1 MWGATVAWGI
11 ALAQDENGNG
21 GGQGQQQAGNGN
33 GGGQG
38 QQGQAGNGSGGGQG
52 QQGQQQAGNGSGA
65 VYLRT
70 DLVSDLQNLAQ
81 PADPNLQN
89 AWGVANAP
97 GGPLWVSDNNDGLS
111 TLYDGNGVKTNLT
124 ITIPLPAAQAATP
137 AAAQSA
143 TPAAAQSATPAT
155 ATPTGMVWNPTTAF
169 TISAGGTTAPST
181 FIFDT
186 EDGTISAWNPTVDP
200 VANGQSTATLVVDNS
215 ASGAVYK
222 GLAFGT
228 NTHGN
233 FLFATN
239 FSAGTVEVYD
249 QTFKPATL
257 DGNFSDPN
265 IPAGFAPF
273 GITNIDNN
281 LFVTYAMQNP
291 QKDDEITGPGLG
303 FVDVFSTDGV
313 LIKRFASGGT
323 LNAPWG
329 VSRATQNFGQF
340 SGDILIGNFGQG
352 QFGGQINAFDSAN
365 DNRFLG
371 ALQGA
376 DGQPISIDGL
386 WAIVFGTFSHSDADT
401 LYFTAGPN
409 QQQDGLFGKI
419 AAQPSSNSAMA
430 QPSSNSAMAQPSSNS
445 ATAQPSSNSATGQ
458 SSSNSATG
466 QSSSNSATAQPSPNS
481 VLNAQ

>member
-1 MWGATVAWGI
+1 
-11 ALAQDENGNG
+11 
-21 GGQGQQQAGNGN
+21 
-33 GGGQG
+33 
-38 QQGQAGNGSGGGQG
+38 
-52 QQGQQQAGNGSGA
+52 
-65 VYLRT
+65 
-70 DLVSDLQNLAQ
+70 
-81 PADPNLQN
+81 
-89 AWGVANAP
+89 
-97 GGPLWVSDNNDGLS
+97 VSDNNDGLS

-124 ITIPLPAAQAATP
+124 ITIPLPAAQSATP
-137 AAAQSA
+137 AAGQSA
-143 TPAAAQSATPAT
+143 TPAAGQSATPAT

-200 VANGQSTATLVVDNS
+200 VASGQSTATLVVDNS

-239 FSAGTVEVYD
+239 FAAGTVEVFD
-249 QTFKPATL
+249 KTFKPATL

-281 LFVTYAMQNP
+281 LFVTYAQQNA
-291 QKDDEITGPGLG
+291 QKNDEITGPGLG

-329 VSRATQNFGQF
+329 VARATQNFGQF
-340 SGDILIGNFGQG
+340 SNDILIGNFGQG
-352 QFGGQINAFDSAN
+352 QFGGQINAFDGGN
-365 DNRFLG
+365 GNFIG

-376 DGQPISIDGL
+376 NGQPISIDGL
-386 WAIVFGTFSHSDADT
+386 WSIVFGTFLNSDADT
-401 LYFTAGPN
+401 LYYTAGPN

-419 AAQPSSNSAMA
+419 AAQSNS
-430 QPSSNSAMAQPSSNS
+430 QTQSNSLAQSDSQTQSGSQAPSNS
-445 ATAQPSSNSATGQ
+445 QTQSNSLAQ
-458 SSSNSATG
+458 SDSQTQSGSQAPSNSQT
-466 QSSSNSATAQPSPNS
+466 QSNSLTQT
-481 VLNAQ
+481 Q